1 MLNNPD
7 RRRSRE
13 SPEELN
19 PPSKIQATSSRP
31 RPLSLSQPSFSSSS
45 SARSP
50 PTASTNYHSLINRFI
65 SFLPQSSSRGELTSS
80 SDRLSP
86 SISNHEGTSSILVP
100 LYAALKYSPPP
111 LPKLETGWVKKVDEK
126 INGTIVLYVTSMASY
141 IRNRAL
147 FSTPLFVTTTF
158 SSRTTYALTP
168 KPKIH
173 LHSHDRSPN
182 AYTLTLPYPYC
193 PPN

>member
-111 LPKLETGWVKKVDEK
+111 PPQ
-126 INGTIVLYVTSMASY
+126 
-141 IRNRAL
+141 IRNWLGEKSGRENKWYDCVVRHQYGLVHTQSCIIFHA
-147 FSTPLFVTTTF
+147 TF
-158 SSRTTYALTP
+158 CYNYFLQPHDLRTHTQA
-168 KPKIH
+168 
-173 LHSHDRSPN
+173 
-182 AYTLTLPYPYC
+182 
-193 PPN
+193 